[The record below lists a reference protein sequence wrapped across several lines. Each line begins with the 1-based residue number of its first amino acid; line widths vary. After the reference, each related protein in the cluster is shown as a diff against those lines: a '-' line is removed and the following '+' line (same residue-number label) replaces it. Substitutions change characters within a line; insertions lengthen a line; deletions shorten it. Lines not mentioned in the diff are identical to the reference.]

1 MSHDP
6 LRTTVSDH
14 EGLDPF
20 EMLLRLD
27 PAQKEVQSGNELQL
41 TLQRLLIDFGVTVS
55 SDPRDSI
62 YAFVSLANDI
72 DVSNWAPDYS
82 QINPPLNLFIKVL
95 AQMVD
100 RTGSIDA
107 ICRHR
112 SWSHPSI
119 PNSVSWLPWFGS
131 VAAGCRSGHTHLIHY
146 YHDKSVTT
154 FHRPWKESRYTC
166 PCCDRIREF
175 SPHRRRL
182 CCQCCGKVLPSDR
195 YDCAK
200 CPRSGYCSS
209 CAISGRAAS
218 THAETWIHSPELRS
232 RTSLPRV
239 VCDGCDVTILGTGLT
254 CVNCDHF
261 DYCLK
266 CVRTAQP
273 AHDPSHRFEFHDEA
287 IYFASGRSLTS
298 FNGRSLEAVACQL
311 FQRVP
316 GDVLGQYTMPQHFHI
331 GIGFSGFIVDK
342 IRAVG
347 VESPSAMPHDVNIPK
362 DSVGPKFSAHPDI
375 NLQQW
380 ATLRPQIPIQDWAKL
395 PGMKALTLD
404 ENGMPGRM
412 FYRALT
418 GNRRKLGGKI
428 GHLTDEMIEQARVY
442 YNSEEPDKRCAWNV
456 HESVEVM
463 LQNKRKFATTNT
475 SLGFVPTDAQV
486 GDSIA
491 ILEGCS
497 VPVVIRE
504 GHHRPRPDFVT
515 WQLIG
520 ECYIEGLMEGEFIE
534 KLASQNEVWSEKL
547 TII

>member
-1 MSHDP
+1 MFHDP

-14 EGLDPF
+14 QGLDPL

-27 PAQKEVQSGNELQL
+27 AAQKEVQSGNELQL

-62 YAFVSLANDI
+62 YAFLSLANDI
-72 DVSNWAPDYS
+72 DISNWAPDYS
-82 QINPPLNLFIKVL
+82 QINPPLNLFIKAL
-95 AQMVD
+95 AQIVD

-119 PNSVSWLPWFGS
+119 PNSV
-131 VAAGCRSGHTHLIHY
+131 R
-146 YHDKSVTT
+146 
-154 FHRPWKESRYTC
+154 
-166 PCCDRIREF
+166 
-175 SPHRRRL
+175 
-182 CCQCCGKVLPSDR
+182 
-195 YDCAK
+195 
-200 CPRSGYCSS
+200 
-209 CAISGRAAS
+209 
-218 THAETWIHSPELRS
+218 
-232 RTSLPRV
+232 
-239 VCDGCDVTILGTGLT
+239 
-254 CVNCDHF
+254 
-261 DYCLK
+261 
-266 CVRTAQP
+266 
-273 AHDPSHRFEFHDEA
+273 
-287 IYFASGRSLTS
+287 RSLTS
-298 FNGRSLEAVACQL
+298 VNGRSLEAVARQL

-316 GDVLGQYTMPQHFHI
+316 GDVLGQYSMPQHFHI

-347 VESPSAMPHDVNIPK
+347 VESPSAMPHSVNNPK
-362 DSVGPKFSAHPDI
+362 DSVGPNFSAHPDI

-380 ATLRPQIPIQDWAKL
+380 ATLRPQIPIRDWAKL
-395 PGMKALTLD
+395 PGMKELTLD

-418 GNRRKLGGKI
+418 GNRRILDKKI
-428 GHLTDEMIEQARVY
+428 GHLTDEMVEQARVY
-442 YNSEEPDKRCAWNV
+442 YNSEEPEKQCAWNV

-497 VPVVIRE
+497 VPVVIRK

-534 KLASQNEVWSEKL
+534 KLASQDEVWSEKL